1 MKNFKV
7 IIVLVV
13 VAIVLVSI
21 IKYKDKVKL
30 IYTSL
35 NSFKDEN
42 LPYTFQNTAKIQPV
56 RIINKGENTFEFNES
71 NSINLPKSFSFK
83 NSVYSVD
90 DFIEETRTTGLLIIK
105 DDNIKYEKYYLG
117 GDKDTLFSSNSM
129 GKSFVSAL
137 MGIAVS
143 EGYINSV
150 DEPIGKYIPQFKNT
164 DLENIP
170 IKACL
175 QMASGIKFDE
185 EKDLSKFSI
194 KTLLGVSPMKLIAKS
209 GVEEKP
215 FTHRK
220 YLSINTEILGEIITN
235 ATGYSL
241 SQYMEEKL
249 WKKIGVQS
257 DAYWTL
263 NNNKELAMGGLN
275 ISLRDYARFGRL
287 YLNDGVYN
295 KEQIIPKEW
304 IEQSL
309 DNSSPYS
316 RPDKTNSIENA
327 IGYGY
332 QWWIPESNEKE
343 FLAIGV
349 YGQFL
354 YVNPLKN
361 IIIVKTSADSNF
373 NKSDYEIKNIEFF
386 RSIVDSIS

>member
-1 MKNFKV
+1 MKKFK
-7 IIVLVV
+7 IIVVT
-13 VAIVLVSI
+13 VAVIFILVSI

-42 LPYTFQNTAKIQPV
+42 LAYTFQNTPKIQPV
-56 RIINKGENTFEFNES
+56 KVINKGKDTFEFNEDY
-71 NSINLPKSFSFK
+71 SINLPKNFNFK
-83 NSVYSVD
+83 NNAYLVD
-90 DFIEETRTTGLLIIK
+90 DFIEETKTTGLLIIK

-117 GDKDTLFSSNSM
+117 GDKNTLFSSNSM

-137 MGIAVS
+137 MGIAIS
-143 EGYINSV
+143 EGYINNV

-194 KTLLGVSPMKLIAKS
+194 KTLLGVSPMKLIAKC
-209 GVEEKP
+209 GIEEKP
-215 FTHRK
+215 FIHRK
-220 YLSINTEILGEIITN
+220 YLSINTEILGEVITKS
-235 ATGYSL
+235 TGYSL
-241 SQYMEEKL
+241 SKYMEEKL

-257 DAYWTL
+257 NAYWTL

-287 YLNDGVYN
+287 YLNNGVYN

-316 RPDKTNSIENA
+316 RPDKNNSIENA

-332 QWWIPESNEKE
+332 QWWIPDGNEKE

-354 YVNPLKN
+354 YINPLKN

-373 NKSDYEIKNIEFF
+373 NKPDYEIKNIEFF
-386 RSIVDSIS
+386 RSIVESIS

>member
-1 MKNFKV
+1 MKKFK
-7 IIVLVV
+7 IIVVT
-13 VAIVLVSI
+13 VAVIFILVSI

-42 LPYTFQNTAKIQPV
+42 LAYTFQNTPKIQPV
-56 RIINKGENTFEFNES
+56 KVINKGKDTFEFNEDY
-71 NSINLPKSFSFK
+71 SINLPKNFNFK
-83 NSVYSVD
+83 NSAYLVD
-90 DFIEETRTTGLLIIK
+90 DFIGETKTTGLLIIK

-117 GDKDTLFSSNSM
+117 GDKNTLFSSNSM
-129 GKSFVSAL
+129 GKSFVYAL
-137 MGIAVS
+137 MGISIS
-143 EGYINSV
+143 EGYINNV
-150 DEPIGKYIPQFKNT
+150 DEHIGKYIPQFKNT
-164 DLENIP
+164 DLENIL

-194 KTLLGVSPMKLIAKS
+194 KTLLGVSPMKLIAKC
-209 GVEEKP
+209 GIEEKP

-220 YLSINTEILGEIITN
+220 YLSINTEILGEVITKS
-235 ATGYSL
+235 TGYSL
-241 SQYMEEKL
+241 SKYMEEKL

-257 DAYWTL
+257 NAYWTL

-287 YLNDGVYN
+287 YLNNGVYN

-316 RPDKTNSIENA
+316 RADKNNSIENA

-332 QWWIPESNEKE
+332 QWWIPDGNEKE
-343 FLAIGV
+343 FIAIGV

-354 YVNPLKN
+354 YINPLRN
-361 IIIVKTSADSNF
+361 IIIVKTSADFNF
-373 NKSDYEIKNIEFF
+373 NKPDYEIKNIEFF
-386 RSIVDSIS
+386 RSIVESIL

>member
-1 MKNFKV
+1 MKKFKI
-7 IIVLVV
+7 IIVVV
-13 VAIVLVSI
+13 TAILILVST

-42 LPYTFQNTAKIQPV
+42 LAYTFQNTPKIQPV
-56 RIINKGENTFEFNES
+56 KVINKGEDTFEFNEDY
-71 NSINLPKSFSFK
+71 SINLPKKFNFK
-83 NSVYSVD
+83 NNAYLVD
-90 DFIEETRTTGLLIIK
+90 DFIEETKTTGLLIIK

-117 GDKDTLFSSNSM
+117 GDKNTLFSSNSM

-137 MGIAVS
+137 MGIAIS

-194 KTLLGVSPMKLIAKS
+194 KTLLGVSPMKLIAKC
-209 GVEEKP
+209 GIEEKP

-220 YLSINTEILGEIITN
+220 YLSINTEILGEVITK

-241 SQYMEEKL
+241 SKYMEEKL

-257 DAYWTL
+257 NAYWTL

-287 YLNDGVYN
+287 YLNNGIYN

-316 RPDKTNSIENA
+316 RPDKNNSIENA

-332 QWWIPESNEKE
+332 QWWIPDGDEKE

-354 YVNPLKN
+354 YINPLRN

-373 NKSDYEIKNIEFF
+373 NKPDYEIKNIEFF

>member
-1 MKNFKV
+1 MKKFK
-7 IIVLVV
+7 IIVVT
-13 VAIVLVSI
+13 VAVIFILVSI

-42 LPYTFQNTAKIQPV
+42 LAYTFQNTPKIQPV
-56 RIINKGENTFEFNES
+56 KVINKGKDTFEFNEDY
-71 NSINLPKSFSFK
+71 SINLPKNFNFK
-83 NSVYSVD
+83 NSAYLVD
-90 DFIEETRTTGLLIIK
+90 DFIEETKTTGLLIIK

-117 GDKDTLFSSNSM
+117 GDKNTLFSSNSM

-137 MGIAVS
+137 MGISIS
-143 EGYINSV
+143 EGYINNV
-150 DEPIGKYIPQFKNT
+150 DEHIGKYIPQFKNT

-194 KTLLGVSPMKLIAKS
+194 KTLLGVSPMKLIAKC
-209 GVEEKP
+209 GIEEKP

-220 YLSINTEILGEIITN
+220 YLSINTEILGEVITKS
-235 ATGYSL
+235 TGYSL
-241 SQYMEEKL
+241 SKYMEEKL

-257 DAYWTL
+257 NAYWTL

-287 YLNDGVYN
+287 YLNNGVYN

-316 RPDKTNSIENA
+316 RADKNNSIENA

-332 QWWIPESNEKE
+332 QWWIPDGNEKE

-354 YVNPLKN
+354 YINPLRN
-361 IIIVKTSADSNF
+361 IIIVKTSADFNF
-373 NKSDYEIKNIEFF
+373 NKPDYEIKNIEFF
-386 RSIVDSIS
+386 RSIVESIL

>member
-1 MKNFKV
+1 MKKFK
-7 IIVLVV
+7 IIVVT
-13 VAIVLVSI
+13 VAVIFILVSI

-42 LPYTFQNTAKIQPV
+42 LAYTFQNTPKIQPV
-56 RIINKGENTFEFNES
+56 KVINKGKDTFEFNEDY
-71 NSINLPKSFSFK
+71 SINLPKNFNFK
-83 NSVYSVD
+83 NSAYLVD
-90 DFIEETRTTGLLIIK
+90 DFIEETKTTGLLIIK

-117 GDKDTLFSSNSM
+117 GDKNTLFSSNSM

-137 MGIAVS
+137 MGISIS
-143 EGYINSV
+143 EGYINNV
-150 DEPIGKYIPQFKNT
+150 YEPIGKYIPQFKNT

-170 IKACL
+170 IKAFL

-194 KTLLGVSPMKLIAKS
+194 KTLLGVSPMKLIAKC
-209 GVEEKP
+209 GIEEKP

-220 YLSINTEILGEIITN
+220 YLSINTEILGEVITKS
-235 ATGYSL
+235 TGYSL
-241 SQYMEEKL
+241 SKYMEEKL

-257 DAYWTL
+257 NAYWIL

-287 YLNDGVYN
+287 YLNNGVYN

-309 DNSSPYS
+309 DNSSSYS
-316 RPDKTNSIENA
+316 RADKNNSIENA

-332 QWWIPESNEKE
+332 QWWIPDGDEKE

-354 YVNPLKN
+354 YINPLRN

-373 NKSDYEIKNIEFF
+373 NKPDYEIKNIEFF

>member
-1 MKNFKV
+1 MKKFK
-7 IIVLVV
+7 IIIVV
-13 VAIVLVSI
+13 VAVILILVST

-42 LPYTFQNTAKIQPV
+42 LPYTFQNTPKIQPV
-56 RIINKGENTFEFNES
+56 KVINKGQDTFEFNEDY
-71 NSINLPKSFSFK
+71 SIDLPKNFTFK
-83 NSVYSVD
+83 NNIYSVD
-90 DFIEETRTTGLLIIK
+90 DFIEETKTTGLLIIK

-117 GDKDTLFSSNSM
+117 GGKDTLFSSNSM

-137 MGIAVS
+137 MGIAIS

-194 KTLLGVSPMKLIAKS
+194 KTLLGVSPMKLIAKC
-209 GVEEKP
+209 GIEENP

-220 YLSINTEILGEIITN
+220 YLSINTEILGEVITK

-287 YLNDGVYN
+287 YLNNGVYN

-304 IEQSL
+304 IEESL

-316 RPDKTNSIENA
+316 RPDKNNSIENA

-332 QWWIPESNEKE
+332 QWWIPDGNERISCYWSLWTIFIYKSIE
-343 FLAIGV
+343 K
-349 YGQFL
+349 YN
-354 YVNPLKN
+354 YCKN
-361 IIIVKTSADSNF
+361 
-373 NKSDYEIKNIEFF
+373 
-386 RSIVDSIS
+386 

>member
-1 MKNFKV
+1 MKKFK
-7 IIVLVV
+7 IIVVT
-13 VAIVLVSI
+13 VAVIFILVSI

-42 LPYTFQNTAKIQPV
+42 LAYTFQNTPKIQPV
-56 RIINKGENTFEFNES
+56 KVINKGKDTFEFNEDY
-71 NSINLPKSFSFK
+71 SINLPKNFNFK
-83 NSVYSVD
+83 NSAYLVD
-90 DFIEETRTTGLLIIK
+90 DFIEETKTTGLLIIK

-117 GDKDTLFSSNSM
+117 GDKNTLFSSNSM
-129 GKSFVSAL
+129 GKSFVYAL
-137 MGIAVS
+137 MGISIS
-143 EGYINSV
+143 EGYINNV
-150 DEPIGKYIPQFKNT
+150 DEHIGKYIPQFKNT
-164 DLENIP
+164 DLENIL

-194 KTLLGVSPMKLIAKS
+194 KTLLGVSPMKLIAKC
-209 GVEEKP
+209 GIEEKP

-220 YLSINTEILGEIITN
+220 YLSINTEVLGEVITKS
-235 ATGYSL
+235 TGYSL
-241 SQYMEEKL
+241 SKYMEEKL

-257 DAYWTL
+257 NAYWTL

-287 YLNDGVYN
+287 YLNNGVYN

-316 RPDKTNSIENA
+316 RADKNNSIENA

-332 QWWIPESNEKE
+332 QWWIPDGNEKE

-354 YVNPLKN
+354 YINPLRN
-361 IIIVKTSADSNF
+361 IIIVKTSADFNF
-373 NKSDYEIKNIEFF
+373 NKPDYEIKNIEFF
-386 RSIVDSIS
+386 RSIVESIL

>member
-1 MKNFKV
+1 MKKFK
-7 IIVLVV
+7 IIVVT
-13 VAIVLVSI
+13 VAVIFILVSI

-42 LPYTFQNTAKIQPV
+42 LAYTFQNTPKIQPV
-56 RIINKGENTFEFNES
+56 KVINKGKDTFEFNEDY
-71 NSINLPKSFSFK
+71 SINLPKNFNFK
-83 NSVYSVD
+83 NSAYLVD
-90 DFIEETRTTGLLIIK
+90 DFIEETKTTGLLIIK

-117 GDKDTLFSSNSM
+117 GDKNTLFSSNSM

-137 MGIAVS
+137 MGIAIS
-143 EGYINSV
+143 EGYINNV
-150 DEPIGKYIPQFKNT
+150 DEHIGKYIPQFKNT

-194 KTLLGVSPMKLIAKS
+194 KTLLGVSPMKLIAKC
-209 GVEEKP
+209 GIEEKP

-220 YLSINTEILGEIITN
+220 YLSINTEILGEVITKS
-235 ATGYSL
+235 TGYSL
-241 SQYMEEKL
+241 SKYMEEKL

-257 DAYWTL
+257 NAYWTL

-287 YLNDGVYN
+287 YLNNGVYN

-316 RPDKTNSIENA
+316 RVDKNNSIENA

-332 QWWIPESNEKE
+332 QWWIPDGNEKE

-354 YVNPLKN
+354 YINPLRN
-361 IIIVKTSADSNF
+361 IIIVKTSADFNF
-373 NKSDYEIKNIEFF
+373 NKPDYEIKNIEFF
-386 RSIVDSIS
+386 RSIVESIL